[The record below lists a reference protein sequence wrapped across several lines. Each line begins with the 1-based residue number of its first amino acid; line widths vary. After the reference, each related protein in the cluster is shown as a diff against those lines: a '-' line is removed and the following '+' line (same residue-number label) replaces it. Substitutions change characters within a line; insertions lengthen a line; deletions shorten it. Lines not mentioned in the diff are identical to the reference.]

1 MKRINMKR
9 IKETFSVVGLTLCL
23 TLLALLMFLIVWSP
37 MILLMFIISMI
48 GLFIVPWL
56 GYIFF
61 SISLMLILL
70 KFVIDLLNE
79 NGTQC

>member
-1 MKRINMKR
+1 MKR
-9 IKETFSVVGLTLCL
+9 IKEILSAIGL

-48 GLFIVPWL
+48 GLFIVPWV

-61 SISLMLILL
+61 SIGLILILL
-70 KFVIDLLNE
+70 KFIIDLLNG
-79 NGTQC
+79 NGTHY

>member
-1 MKRINMKR
+1 MKR
-9 IKETFSVVGLTLCL
+9 IKEIFSVIGL

-61 SISLMLILL
+61 SISLILILL
-70 KFVIDLLNE
+70 KFIIDLLNG
-79 NGTQC
+79 NGTRY

>member
-1 MKRINMKR
+1 MKR
-9 IKETFSVVGLTLCL
+9 IKKIFSMIGLSI
-23 TLLALLMFLIVWSP
+23 LALLMFLIVWSP

-61 SISLMLILL
+61 SISLIVIIL
-70 KFVIDLLNE
+70 KFVIDLLNG
-79 NGTQC
+79 NGTH

>member
-1 MKRINMKR
+1 MI
-9 IKETFSVVGLTLCL
+9 GL
-23 TLLALLMFLIVWSP
+23 TLLALLMFLMVWSP

-61 SISLMLILL
+61 SISLIVILL
-70 KFVIDLLNE
+70 KFVIDLLNG
-79 NGTQC
+79 NGTR

>member
-1 MKRINMKR
+1 MKK
-9 IKETFSVVGLTLCL
+9 IKEIFSMIGLSI
-23 TLLALLMFLIVWSP
+23 LALLMFLIVWSP

-61 SISLMLILL
+61 SISLIVILL
-70 KFVIDLLNE
+70 KFVIDLLNG
-79 NGTQC
+79 NGTH

>member
-1 MKRINMKR
+1 MKK
-9 IKETFSVVGLTLCL
+9 IKEIFSMIGLSV
-23 TLLALLMFLIVWSP
+23 LALLMFLIVWSP

-61 SISLMLILL
+61 SISLILILL
-70 KFVIDLLNE
+70 KFIIDLLNG
-79 NGTQC
+79 NGTRY

>member
-1 MKRINMKR
+1 MKK
-9 IKETFSVVGLTLCL
+9 IKEIFSMIGLSI
-23 TLLALLMFLIVWSP
+23 LALLMFLIVWSP

-61 SISLMLILL
+61 SISLILILL
-70 KFVIDLLNE
+70 KFIIDLLNG
-79 NGTQC
+79 NGTHY

>member
-1 MKRINMKR
+1 MKK
-9 IKETFSVVGLTLCL
+9 IKEIFSMIGLSM
-23 TLLALLMFLIVWSP
+23 LALLMFLIVWSP

-61 SISLMLILL
+61 SISLILIIF
-70 KFVIDLLNE
+70 KFVIDLLNG
-79 NGTQC
+79 NGTH

>member
-1 MKRINMKR
+1 MKR
-9 IKETFSVVGLTLCL
+9 IKEIFSAIGLI
-23 TLLALLMFLIVWSP
+23 LLALLMFLIVWSP

-61 SISLMLILL
+61 SISLLLILL

-79 NGTQC
+79 KGTRY

>member
-1 MKRINMKR
+1 MKR
-9 IKETFSVVGLTLCL
+9 IKKIFSMIGL
-23 TLLALLMFLIVWSP
+23 TLLALVMFLIVWSP

-61 SISLMLILL
+61 SKSLIVIIL
-70 KFVIDLLNE
+70 KFVIDLLNG
-79 NGTQC
+79 NGTR

>member
-1 MKRINMKR
+1 MKK
-9 IKETFSVVGLTLCL
+9 IKEIFSMIGLSI
-23 TLLALLMFLIVWSP
+23 LALVMFLIVWSP

-61 SISLMLILL
+61 SISLILIIF
-70 KFVIDLLNE
+70 KFVIDLLNG
-79 NGTQC
+79 NGTH

>member
-1 MKRINMKR
+1 MKR
-9 IKETFSVVGLTLCL
+9 IKEIFSAIGL
-23 TLLALLMFLIVWSP
+23 TLLAILMFLIVWSP

-61 SISLMLILL
+61 SISLLLILL

-79 NGTQC
+79 KGTRY

>member
-1 MKRINMKR
+1 MKK
-9 IKETFSVVGLTLCL
+9 IKEVFSMIGL
-23 TLLALLMFLIVWSP
+23 TLLALLLFLIVWSP

-61 SISLMLILL
+61 SISLIVIIL
-70 KFVIDLLNE
+70 KFVIDLLTG
-79 NGTQC
+79 NGTR

>member
-1 MKRINMKR
+1 MI
-9 IKETFSVVGLTLCL
+9 GL
-23 TLLALLMFLIVWSP
+23 TLLALVMFLIVWSP

-61 SISLMLILL
+61 SISLIVILL
-70 KFVIDLLNE
+70 KFVIDLLNG
-79 NGTQC
+79 NGTR

>member
-1 MKRINMKR
+1 MKR
-9 IKETFSVVGLTLCL
+9 IKKIFSMVGL

-56 GYIFF
+56 GYMFF
-61 SISLMLILL
+61 SISLILIIL
-70 KFVIDLLNE
+70 KFVIDLLNG
-79 NGTQC
+79 NGTH

>member
-1 MKRINMKR
+1 MKR
-9 IKETFSVVGLTLCL
+9 IKKIFSMIGLTLL
-23 TLLALLMFLIVWSP
+23 TLVMFLIVWSP

-61 SISLMLILL
+61 SISLIVIIL
-70 KFVIDLLNE
+70 KFVIDLLNG
-79 NGTQC
+79 NGTQ

>member
-1 MKRINMKR
+1 MKK
-9 IKETFSVVGLTLCL
+9 IKEVFSMIGL

-79 NGTQC
+79 NGTQY

>member
-1 MKRINMKR
+1 MKR
-9 IKETFSVVGLTLCL
+9 IKEIFSVIGL

-61 SISLMLILL
+61 SISLIVIIL
-70 KFVIDLLNE
+70 KFVIDLLNG
-79 NGTQC
+79 NGTH

>member
-1 MKRINMKR
+1 MKK
-9 IKETFSVVGLTLCL
+9 IKEIFSMIGLSI
-23 TLLALLMFLIVWSP
+23 LALLMFLIVWSP

-61 SISLMLILL
+61 SISLILIFL
-70 KFVIDLLNE
+70 KFIIDLLNG
-79 NGTQC
+79 NGTRY

>member
-1 MKRINMKR
+1 MKR
-9 IKETFSVVGLTLCL
+9 IKKIFSMIGL

-61 SISLMLILL
+61 SISLILILL
-70 KFVIDLLNE
+70 KFIVDLLNG
-79 NGTQC
+79 NGTRY

>member
-1 MKRINMKR
+1 MKK
-9 IKETFSVVGLTLCL
+9 IKEIFSMIGLSM
-23 TLLALLMFLIVWSP
+23 LALLMFLIVWSP

-61 SISLMLILL
+61 SISLIVIIL
-70 KFVIDLLNE
+70 KFVIDLLNG
-79 NGTQC
+79 NGTH

>member
-1 MKRINMKR
+1 MKR
-9 IKETFSVVGLTLCL
+9 IKKIFSMIGLTLI
-23 TLLALLMFLIVWSP
+23 ALLMFLIVWSP

-61 SISLMLILL
+61 SISLILIIF
-70 KFVIDLLNE
+70 KFVIDLLNG
-79 NGTQC
+79 NGTH

>member
-1 MKRINMKR
+1 MKR
-9 IKETFSVVGLTLCL
+9 IKKIFSMIGL
-23 TLLALLMFLIVWSP
+23 TLLALVMFLIVWSP

-61 SISLMLILL
+61 SISLIVILL
-70 KFVIDLLNE
+70 KFVIDLLNG
-79 NGTQC
+79 NGTR

>member
-1 MKRINMKR
+1 MKR
-9 IKETFSVVGLTLCL
+9 IKKISSMISL

-48 GLFIVPWL
+48 ALFIVPWL

-61 SISLMLILL
+61 SISLILIIF
-70 KFVIDLLNE
+70 KFVIDLLNG
-79 NGTQC
+79 NGTH

>member
-1 MKRINMKR
+1 MKR
-9 IKETFSVVGLTLCL
+9 IKKIFSMIGL

-61 SISLMLILL
+61 SISLIVILL
-70 KFVIDLLNE
+70 KFVIDLLNG
-79 NGTQC
+79 NGTH

>member
-1 MKRINMKR
+1 MKRIQK
-9 IKETFSVVGLTLCL
+9 IFSMIGL

-61 SISLMLILL
+61 SISLILIIL
-70 KFVIDLLNE
+70 KFVIDLLNG
-79 NGTQC
+79 NGTH

>member
-1 MKRINMKR
+1 MKR
-9 IKETFSVVGLTLCL
+9 IKEIFSAIGL
-23 TLLALLMFLIVWSP
+23 TLLAILMFLLVWSP

-61 SISLMLILL
+61 SISLLLILL

-79 NGTQC
+79 KGTRY